1 MVWRILP
8 LWPGAV
14 TAIYRN
20 LLQNPKFAK
29 RYVRRAKE
37 VLAADGLLGEKS
49 VVQVWDSL
57 YYTIDKALYDE
68 ASRWGDY
75 RRDVH
80 PWQSQGKLYTVDK
93 YYMRE
98 RNRLLTEYFPVRSR
112 NVLNAIVD
120 YVGIDDDWSPEEL
133 AGVENVVAQ
142 KPWDGRCYKLNG
154 QVVTNPGKG
163 IFVKNGKRIIIK

>member
-1 MVWRILP
+1 M
-8 LWPGAV
+8 
-14 TAIYRN
+14 
-20 LLQNPKFAK
+20 QNEKFAR
-29 RYVRRAKE
+29 RYQRRAKE
-37 VLAADGLLGEKS
+37 VLADDGILGEAS
-49 VVQVWDSL
+49 VVEVWDSL
-57 YYTIDKALYDE
+57 YNTISTALYDE
-68 ASRWGDY
+68 AARWGDY

-142 KPWDGRCYKLNG
+142 KPWDGRCYNLNG